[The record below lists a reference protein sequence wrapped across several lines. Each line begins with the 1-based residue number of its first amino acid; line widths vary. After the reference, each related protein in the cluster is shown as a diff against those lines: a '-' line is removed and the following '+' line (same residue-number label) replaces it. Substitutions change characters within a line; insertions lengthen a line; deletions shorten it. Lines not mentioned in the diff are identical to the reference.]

1 MTIEQAIGMSASE
14 LESMTDAQLHEHFSH
29 YLVVSRPENSI
40 QQKAKEQRVAQA
52 NPEFER
58 ARQIA
63 ASVGIIIPS
72 YINKGKR
79 K

>member
-14 LESMTDAQLHEHFSH
+14 LEAMTDAQLQEHFSH
-29 YLVVSRPENSI
+29 YLIVSRPENSV
-40 QQKAKEQRVAQA
+40 QNKAKEQRIAQA

-58 ARQIA
+58 ARQLA
-63 ASVGIIIPS
+63 LSVGINIPA
-72 YINKGKR
+72 YIQKGKR